1 MGTDE
6 EIWADSASAKGN
18 PCYVCLCY
26 VAGKL
31 SEELNFTE
39 IFKTGQARPTT
50 LVVVI
55 NRATHFKLSAL
66 PWIAALDAELYRT
79 PWSLTGTSVA
89 RWVQNLA
96 GQVRLELT
104 LRRFGDERN
113 CRYTTDL

>member
-1 MGTDE
+1 MGPSGTPAIQSAMGTDE
-6 EIWADSASAKGN
+6 EIGADSASAKGN
-18 PCYVCLCY
+18 PCYVYLCY

-39 IFKTGQARPTT
+39 IFKAGQARPTT

-66 PWIAALDAELYRT
+66 PWTDALDAELYRT

-89 RWVQNLA
+89 RWVQIWQA
-96 GQVRLELT
+96 R
-104 LRRFGDERN
+104 
-113 CRYTTDL
+113 